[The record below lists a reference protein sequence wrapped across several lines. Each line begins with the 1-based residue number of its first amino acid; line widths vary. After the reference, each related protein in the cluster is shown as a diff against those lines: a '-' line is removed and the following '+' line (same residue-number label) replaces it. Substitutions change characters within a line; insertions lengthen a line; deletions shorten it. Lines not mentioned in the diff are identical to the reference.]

1 MVELLQLPSTRMV
14 KDDRQKWRKW
24 FLSPG
29 EKEDELSTELTL
41 EELKAA
47 FRYRHSV
54 DFSLEIFSRL
64 FDDLGEGFITVSRF
78 RVSYSFINTPYFLSN
93 FQAILKEIDEDFTDD
108 EIDDIILDVSFTF
121 IPSWNY

>member
-1 MVELLQLPSTRMV
+1 M
-14 KDDRQKWRKW
+14 
-24 FLSPG
+24 
-29 EKEDELSTELTL
+29 
-41 EELKAA
+41 KAA

-121 IPSWNY
+121 FLHEITNLDFTLTDRS